1 MDVLSA
7 LVSLAYGFKDF
18 GGRGYPCHW
27 CGEVTTL
34 LDAEDFHV
42 CKKHQLEYI
51 EIGYDAMQAK
61 YPLAGEDARNPTF
74 FEKRD
79 EHYITRGRRLTLDEL
94 RLLVQRA
101 CHYEKIAAQEI
112 LDGKALEEFDER
124 QIWSLGHAAE
134 QYIDDW
140 Q

>member
-1 MDVLSA
+1 
-7 LVSLAYGFKDF
+7 
-18 GGRGYPCHW
+18 
-27 CGEVTTL
+27 L

-51 EIGYDAMQAK
+51 EIGYDAMKAK

-74 FEKRD
+74 FKKRD
-79 EHYITRGRRLTLDEL
+79 EHYIARGRRLTHDEL

-101 CHYEKIAAQEI
+101 CHYEKGYAQEI
-112 LDGKALEEFDER
+112 LDGKPLEAFDER
-124 QIWSLGHAAE
+124 QIWLLGHAAE